1 MGVELSGRSLPRSWA
16 ERDLKVGDLRVLSD
30 VAFRRTLRPYFD
42 PVERLCERGFLVKT
56 TRAPRCCR
64 MTLKGWIAVLLRPET
79 RALHSKWNLLGG

>member
-56 TRAPRCCR
+56 TRAPRFR
-64 MTLKGWIAVLLRPET
+64 GSIAGLSFAYCDFT
-79 RALHSKWNLLGG
+79 RARTMSAN